1 MKEDFTRRKVTV
13 AGIQESGKTVFIRAC
28 AKKFKCPAVFSPN
41 RHDWVDENV
50 LLWVASPS
58 AYKNELLKFLSWV
71 KENNKR
77 AFRGE
82 KGNDDKRLKPID
94 AIFMDDV
101 DLAFESTGSN
111 STTGII
117 NDLHVLHRHKPWY
130 LACFFITRRPQDI
143 PTKLVESS
151 HFNIIYSI
159 EGDNV
164 FKKYNNVDKKILPLL
179 ENEIPYES
187 YKYIVKPIGKAPYV
201 NSPVPLKK

>member
-13 AGIQESGKTVFIRAC
+13 AGIQESGKTVFI
-28 AKKFKCPAVFSPN
+28 KKCTNQFKCPIVFSPN
-41 RHDWVDENV
+41 RHDWVNENV
-50 LLWVASPS
+50 LLWVANPS
-58 AYKNELLKFLSWV
+58 TYKEEYKSCLKWV

-82 KGNDDKRLKPID
+82 KGQDGKPLKPID
-94 AIFMDDV
+94 AVFLDDF
-101 DLAFESTGSN
+101 DLAFDSTGSN
-111 STTGII
+111 STTGIL

-151 HFNIIYSI
+151 HFNIIYPI

-164 FKKYNNVDKKILPLL
+164 KKKYNNVDSRIWDLM
-179 ENEIPYES
+179 ETIE
-187 YKYIVKPIGKAPYV
+187 YKDYQYIVKPLGKEPYI
-201 NSPVPLKK
+201 NSPVDLR